1 MPWTDNDISF
11 KKLNNKRITTST
23 GKGINEEKGASTLEL
38 HYTDI
43 KLDNIPSTPPVSTTS
58 IVQVNSLLTL
68 VEDLS
73 VPNKQA
79 WFATTIS
86 DTVTANNGSSLSE
99 SSRLK
104 DWIPDK
110 YDAPGTV
117 SGAGYEIKVYDKD
130 NILVPKADAS
140 QWFFDYQTGILLFK
154 NANTDS
160 GTVISRAPYKV
171 TGYRYIG
178 RKNVYWPTPR
188 TVTFSGGNVTGSFT
202 IDGSADVSGVVLT
215 ASVSAAGQL
224 NVTDDTTTNA
234 PRYISFTSVTSG
246 AATFNVSSTK
256 LTYNPSTGTLSS
268 TILSSATL
276 LAPATTLAI
285 KPTTNATNSISF
297 QNSTGTN
304 ILTVDTTNNRI
315 GIGTS
320 SPAYDLEVNGE
331 ISATNKSFV
340 INHPTK
346 EGMKLRYGSLEGPEN
361 GVYVRGR
368 TNLNK
373 ISLPDY
379 WLGLVDENTITV
391 NLTPIGNCY
400 GLRVEKVENNS
411 VFVKSYWWSKI
422 DCFYTIYAER
432 KDVAKLKVE
441 F

>member
-1 MPWTDNDISF
+1 MPWTDNDVSF

-43 KLDNIPSTPPVSTTS
+43 KLDNIPSTPPGSSTS
-58 IVQVNSLLTL
+58 IVQVNTLLTL
-68 VEDLS
+68 VEDIS

-79 WFATTIS
+79 WFTTRIT

-117 SGAGYEIKVYDKD
+117 AGTGYEIKVYDKD

-140 QWFFDYQTGILLFK
+140 SWFFDYQTGILVFK

-215 ASVSAAGQL
+215 AAVSSASQL
-224 NVTDDTTTNA
+224 NVTDDTTTNS

-268 TILSSATL
+268 TILSSATI
-276 LAPATTLAI
+276 LAPSTTLAI
-285 KPTTNATNSISF
+285 KPTTNATNSLSF

-304 ILTVDTTNNRI
+304 ILTVDTVNNRI

-320 SPAYDLEVNGE
+320 SPSYDLEVNGE

-346 EGMKLRYGSLEGPEN
+346 PDMKLRYGSLEGPEN
-361 GVYVRGR
+361 GVYVRGILKD
-368 TNLNK
+368 N
-373 ISLPDY
+373 IIYLPDY
-379 WLGLVDENTITV
+379 WVGLVDENTITV
-391 NLTPIGNCY
+391 NLTPLGNSY
-400 GLRVEKVENNS
+400 GLRVEKIENNT

-422 DCFYTIYAER
+422 SCFYTVFAER

>member
-1 MPWTDNDISF
+1 MPWTDNDVSF

-43 KLDNIPSTPPVSTTS
+43 KLDNIPSTPPGSSTS
-58 IVQVNSLLTL
+58 IVQVNTLLTL

-79 WFATTIS
+79 WFATSIS

-104 DWIPDK
+104 EWIPDK
-110 YDAPGTV
+110 YDAPGTIA
-117 SGAGYEIKVYDKD
+117 GTGYEIKVYDKD

-140 QWFFDYQTGILLFK
+140 SWFFDYQTGILVFK

-160 GTVISRAPYKV
+160 GTVISRAPFKV

-215 ASVSAAGQL
+215 ATASSSGQL

-234 PRYISFTSVTSG
+234 PRYVSFTSVTSG

-268 TILSSATL
+268 TILSSATI
-276 LAPATTLAI
+276 LAPSTTLAI
-285 KPTTNATNSISF
+285 KPTTNATNSLSF

-304 ILTVDTTNNRI
+304 ILTVDTVNNRI

-320 SPAYDLEVNGE
+320 APSYDLEVNGE

-346 EGMKLRYGSLEGPEN
+346 PDMKLRYGSLEGPEN
-361 GVYVRGR
+361 GVYVRGILKD
-368 TNLNK
+368 N
-373 ISLPDY
+373 IIYLPDY
-379 WLGLVDENTITV
+379 WVGLVDENTITV
-391 NLTPIGNCY
+391 NLTPLGNSY
-400 GLRVEKVENNS
+400 GLRVEKIENNT

-422 DCFYTIYAER
+422 SCFYTVFAER

>member
-43 KLDNIPSTPPVSTTS
+43 KLDNISSTPPVSTTS
-58 IVQVNSLLTL
+58 IIQVNSLLTL

-79 WFATTIS
+79 WFSTSIS
-86 DTVTANNGSSLSE
+86 DTVTANNGSPLSE

-130 NILVPKADAS
+130 NVLVPKADAS

-215 ASVSAAGQL
+215 AAVSSAGQC
-224 NVTDDTTTNA
+224 
-234 PRYISFTSVTSG
+234 
-246 AATFNVSSTK
+246 
-256 LTYNPSTGTLSS
+256 LSS
-268 TILSSATL
+268 RAYSS
-276 LAPATTLAI
+276 
-285 KPTTNATNSISF
+285 
-297 QNSTGTN
+297 
-304 ILTVDTTNNRI
+304 
-315 GIGTS
+315 
-320 SPAYDLEVNGE
+320 
-331 ISATNKSFV
+331 
-340 INHPTK
+340 HK
-346 EGMKLRYGSLEGPEN
+346 ERH
-361 GVYVRGR
+361 VV
-368 TNLNK
+368 
-373 ISLPDY
+373 
-379 WLGLVDENTITV
+379 
-391 NLTPIGNCY
+391 Y
-400 GLRVEKVENNS
+400 GLQLPSGLPIRCWLRPS
-411 VFVKSYWWSKI
+411 SDY
-422 DCFYTIYAER
+422 
-432 KDVAKLKVE
+432 
-441 F
+441 

>member
-1 MPWTDNDISF
+1 MPWTDNDVSF

-43 KLDNIPSTPPVSTTS
+43 KLDNIPSTPPGSSTS
-58 IVQVNSLLTL
+58 IVQVNTLLTL

-79 WFATTIS
+79 WFATSIT

-110 YDAPGTV
+110 YDAPGTIA
-117 SGAGYEIKVYDKD
+117 GTGYEIKVYDKD

-140 QWFFDYQTGILLFK
+140 SWFFDYQTGILVFK

-160 GTVISRAPYKV
+160 GTVISRAPFKV

-215 ASVSAAGQL
+215 ATASSSGQL

-234 PRYISFTSVTSG
+234 PRYVSFTSVTSG

-268 TILSSATL
+268 TILSSATI
-276 LAPATTLAI
+276 LAPSTTLAI
-285 KPTTNATNSISF
+285 KPTTNATNSLSF
-297 QNSTGTN
+297 QNSVGTN
-304 ILTVDTTNNRI
+304 ILTVDTVNNRI

-320 SPAYDLEVNGE
+320 SPSYDLEVNGE

-346 EGMKLRYGSLEGPEN
+346 PDMKLRYGSLEGPEN
-361 GVYVRGR
+361 GVYVRGI
-368 TNLNK
+368 LK
-373 ISLPDY
+373 DHIIHLPDY
-379 WLGLVDENTITV
+379 WVGLVDENTITV
-391 NLTPIGNCY
+391 NLTPLGNSY
-400 GLRVEKVENNS
+400 GLRVEKIENNT

-422 DCFYTIYAER
+422 SCFYTVFAER

>member
-1 MPWTDNDISF
+1 MPWTDNDVSF

-43 KLDNIPSTPPVSTTS
+43 KLDNIPSTPPGSTTS
-58 IVQVNSLLTL
+58 IVQVNTLLTL

-79 WFATTIS
+79 WFATSIT

-110 YDAPGTV
+110 YDAPGTIA
-117 SGAGYEIKVYDKD
+117 GTGYEIKVYDKD

-140 QWFFDYQTGILLFK
+140 SWFFDYQTGILVFK

-160 GTVISRAPYKV
+160 GTVISRAPFKV

-215 ASVSAAGQL
+215 ATASSSGQL

-234 PRYISFTSVTSG
+234 PRYVSFTSVTSG

-268 TILSSATL
+268 TILSSATI
-276 LAPATTLAI
+276 LAPSTILAI
-285 KPTTNATNSISF
+285 KPTTNATNSLSF
-297 QNSTGTN
+297 QNSAGTN
-304 ILTVDTTNNRI
+304 ILTVDTVNNRI

-320 SPAYDLEVNGE
+320 SPSYDLEVNGE

-346 EGMKLRYGSLEGPEN
+346 PDMKLRYGSLEGPEN
-361 GVYVRGR
+361 GVYVRGI
-368 TNLNK
+368 LK
-373 ISLPDY
+373 DHIIHLPDY
-379 WLGLVDENTITV
+379 WVGLVDENTITV
-391 NLTPIGNCY
+391 NLTPLGNSY
-400 GLRVEKVENNS
+400 GLRVEKIENNT

-422 DCFYTIYAER
+422 SCFYTVFAER